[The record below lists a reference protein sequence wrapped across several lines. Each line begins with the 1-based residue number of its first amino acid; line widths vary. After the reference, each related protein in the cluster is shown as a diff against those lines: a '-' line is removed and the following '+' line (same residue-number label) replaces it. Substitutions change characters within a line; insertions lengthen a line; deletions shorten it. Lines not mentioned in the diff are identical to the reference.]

1 MMKYL
6 KMKKKEIKLKLT
18 FYTMLE
24 YIIHEKSDMFIL
36 IDKLYVSLKDVPQD
50 EIRDE
55 LLSKLAEYIHRDQVN
70 TND

>member
-1 MMKYL
+1 
-6 KMKKKEIKLKLT
+6 
-18 FYTMLE
+18 MLE